1 MGNRWKRIIGL
12 GITVVLLSVTI
23 AGCSQNN
30 GNGNNSGENT
40 SENTVGTAS
49 SETIAV
55 EAEMINVSYDE
66 EDLKDTWEEAS
77 AVKIVM
83 DGTSAEIEGEGA
95 KAEDGTVTITSAGT
109 YVVSGTMTDG
119 QLVINAGKED
129 MVHVVLNGVS
139 ITCSNSAAIYG
150 VQSEKL
156 ILTLAEGTE
165 NVLNDGTEYVYENAA
180 DDEPNAALFSKD
192 DITINGTGSLQV
204 NGNYQDGIRSKDDL
218 MVVSGTISVTAA
230 DDGLKGK
237 DSVVIRDAKLTVDAK
252 ADGIKSNNSTEEDK
266 GYVVLEG
273 GTYQIISGNDG
284 IQAETILQVTGGT
297 YAITSGGG
305 SANAEVKTGNMEFSG
320 GSGRGGQMPED
331 GQTPPQ
337 MSDDGQKPQKP
348 DGSQTPPQMP
358 EDGQTP
364 PQMPEDGQAP
374 PQMPDNTQGNTT
386 GESET
391 AAVDSASQSV
401 STEDDS
407 TTQSE
412 STADGGTTQSEST
425 ADDSTTQS
433 ESTTETESTSMKG
446 LKAGKAVFI
455 TGGDYEIDA
464 ADDTVHSNGNV
475 TVSGGQLTLTS
486 GDDGIH
492 ADAALVVEGGT
503 IDITKSYEGLE
514 GVTIDIKDGTINV
527 VASDDGLNAA
537 GGSDA
542 QDTESFGMQGK
553 MGGDVLNENAY
564 IRMSGGYLYVD
575 AGGDGIDS
583 NGHFYVEGGTLLV
596 NGPSNDGN
604 GALDYGG
611 DAVITGGIVVAVGS
625 SGMALPFSDSSTQNS
640 VMVYLDEQ
648 QNAGTTLNLSDEAG
662 NSILSFTSSKTYQSA
677 VISTPDMKTGST
689 YKISTGGTVTGED
702 TDGFVLGGICS
713 GGTEAASVTL
723 ESSVTQSGSGGQM
736 QGGNPG
742 QGNRM
747 RGQKDANQQGGTITE
762 EGADSL

>member
-55 EAEMINVSYDE
+55 ETEMINVSYDE
-66 EDLKDTWEEAS
+66 EDLEDTWEEAS
-77 AVKIVM
+77 AVKIIM

-139 ITCSNSAAIYG
+139 ITCSNSSAIYG

-156 ILTLAEGTE
+156 ILTLADGTE
-165 NVLNDGTEYVYENAA
+165 NVLNDGTEYVYENSA

-364 PQMPEDGQAP
+364 PQK
-374 PQMPDNTQGNTT
+374 PDNTQGNTT

-391 AAVDSASQSV
+391 AAVNSTSQSV
-401 STEDDS
+401 STEGDS

-433 ESTTETESTSMKG
+433 ENTTKTESTSMKG

-542 QDTESFGMQGK
+542 QDTEDFGMQGK
-553 MGGDVLNENAY
+553 MGGSTLNENAY
-564 IRMSGGYLYVD
+564 IRISEGYLYVD

-583 NGHFYVEGGTLLV
+583 NGHFYVDGGTVLV
-596 NGPSNDGN
+596 NGPVNDGN
-604 GALDYGG
+604 GAFDYNGN
-611 DAVITGGIVVAVGS
+611 AVITGGIVVAIGS
-625 SGMALPFSDSSTQNS
+625 SGMALPFSDSSAQNS

-689 YKISTGGTVTGED
+689 YKISTGGTATGD
-702 TDGFVLGGICS
+702 STDGLVLGGTYS
-713 GGTEAASVTL
+713 DGTEAASVTL
-723 ESSVTQSGSGGQM
+723 ESSVTQSGSGGM
-736 QGGNPG
+736 
-742 QGNRM
+742 
-747 RGQKDANQQGGTITE
+747 QQGGGSRGQGGRMSGQQDQGQPGEVQERQSETIAND
-762 EGADSL
+762 GADSL